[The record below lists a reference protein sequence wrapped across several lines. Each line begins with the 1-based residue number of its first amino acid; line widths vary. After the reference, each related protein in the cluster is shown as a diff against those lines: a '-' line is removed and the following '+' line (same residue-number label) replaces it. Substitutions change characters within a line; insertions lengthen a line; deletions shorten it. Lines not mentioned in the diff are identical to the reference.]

1 MLDFSQTRRAEKT
14 AATGQVIYIRQIIDK
29 TAIVYEEILMNNDKV
44 EFLFAFF
51 AKQQNKRN
59 VISDILKKK
68 NQSWFYLNSIR

>member
-51 AKQQNKRN
+51 AH
-59 VISDILKKK
+59 
-68 NQSWFYLNSIR
+68 FYD